1 MPTTLGGLLIFV
13 LLLVP
18 GFIHYVQR
26 RSQVPQRTLSPLVE
40 TANLA
45 TVSVVTN
52 ALAIAAF
59 GLARIFLPDHSPDI
73 GRFLIEGTGYA
84 APRLG
89 YLLLWG
95 GGLLAFSSA
104 LALALG
110 SRPHGLRALSTR
122 FAPAI
127 VDVSAWYHVFEE
139 GPVGDLVYVGCDL
152 QDGSYVGGL
161 LDWYSTAVEETADRD
176 LCLAEPLT
184 FQPAGG
190 EDELDPE
197 REGPDEPEP
206 EEPQVQ
212 DLEGVSRVVV
222 SAREVSRM
230 YVSYLSERPT
240 ADTAD

>member
-1 MPTTLGGLLIFV
+1 MPTTLGGFLIFV

-26 RSQVPQRTLSPLVE
+26 RSQVPQRSLSPLVE
-40 TANLA
+40 TATLA
-45 TVSVVTN
+45 TVSVATN
-52 ALAIAAF
+52 AVAISAF
-59 GLARIFLPDHSPDI
+59 GVARIFLPAHSPDI
-73 GRFLIEGTGYA
+73 GRLLIEGTGYA

-95 GGLLAFSSA
+95 GAVLAFSSA

-110 SRPHGLRALSTR
+110 MRPKWLRAVSTR

-139 GPVGDLVYVGCDL
+139 GPADNFVYVGCDL

-161 LDWYSTAVEETADRD
+161 LEWYSTAVEETADRD

-184 FQPAGG
+184 FRPVG
-190 EDELDPE
+190 ESE
-197 REGPDEPEP
+197 EPEA
-206 EEPQVQ
+206 EQSRIQ

-222 SAREVSRM
+222 SARDVARM
-230 YVSYLSERPT
+230 YVSYLRKPPT
-240 ADTAD
+240 VDTAG